1 MDDLDLITSMNT
13 SRDSV
18 IMYAPPSANQ
28 DISEELATD
37 VSQMTPNNGSHDVI
51 LLPNY
56 VY

>member
-1 MDDLDLITSMNT
+1 
-13 SRDSV
+13 
-18 IMYAPPSANQ
+18 MYAPPSANQ

-51 LLPNY
+51 LLANY